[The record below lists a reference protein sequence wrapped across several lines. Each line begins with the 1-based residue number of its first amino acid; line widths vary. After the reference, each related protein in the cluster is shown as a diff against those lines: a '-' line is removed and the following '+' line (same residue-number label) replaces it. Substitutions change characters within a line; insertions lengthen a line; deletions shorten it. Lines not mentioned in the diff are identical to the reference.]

1 MRGGNRPAAPDPRE
15 SKGLSRGSAEG
26 HYRKGCPAD
35 KATGGFLNLPN
46 GFPPSV
52 REAIAKDVRNHP
64 MVASTD
70 ARLSGFERG
79 EGHAVVSIDGKRQNR
94 VPACLAIVGADKKG
108 VTLYNP
114 WGHNDPAN
122 GGSPCGGKFTI
133 FRPGVS
139 QFPAYNVSRVGV
151 EEGEMVATLNGSGDK
166 QGRGVHTARMRA
178 GESVTDEV
186 SGTFTLVEIT
196 PARYAAPGSREEF
209 FGTRATAHFCYVPAP
224 GFELGPMLNSKQ
236 RMRPPVR
243 KSPAGGPPQTPTGGQ
258 PPSSE
263 QGQSAG

>member
-1 MRGGNRPAAPDPRE
+1 MICKGYYISIQE
-15 SKGLSRGSAEG
+15 S
-26 HYRKGCPAD
+26 
-35 KATGGFLNLPN
+35 
-46 GFPPSV
+46 
-52 REAIAKDVRNHP
+52 
-64 MVASTD
+64 
-70 ARLSGFERG
+70 
-79 EGHAVVSIDGKRQNR
+79 
-94 VPACLAIVGADKKG
+94 
-108 VTLYNP
+108 
-114 WGHNDPAN
+114 
-122 GGSPCGGKFTI
+122 TI
-133 FRPGVS
+133 FQPGVS

-209 FGTRATAHFCYVPAP
+209 FGTRATAHFCYVPAT

-243 KSPAGGPPQTPTGGQ
+243 KSPAGGSPQTPTGGQPSTPAGGPPQTPTGRQ

>member
-46 GFPPSV
+46 GFPPDA
-52 REAIAKDVRNHP
+52 RETIAKDVRNHP

-79 EGHAVVSIDGKRQNR
+79 DGHG
-94 VPACLAIVGADKKG
+94 
-108 VTLYNP
+108 
-114 WGHNDPAN
+114 
-122 GGSPCGGKFTI
+122 
-133 FRPGVS
+133 
-139 QFPAYNVSRVGV
+139 
-151 EEGEMVATLNGSGDK
+151 
-166 QGRGVHTARMRA
+166 A

-258 PPSSE
+258 PPSSR
-263 QGQSAG
+263 GQSAE